1 MNLKKINFKQQKY
14 IVPLIALPFVLFGAY
29 QIETLLE
36 DEEVVAPQQE
46 LSLSLGET
54 QDSILSKNEAYD
66 ELFTNGDHRTMLDGL
81 DREQDSLMMYT
92 DNLNNKQ
99 RRYIDSLEE
108 ARKRNLERE
117 SRLASGRTSYYEP
130 TLRSGRTSRNNDEDY
145 QRSAEIIRMLNEG
158 ASGTGKQ
165 YANNNATASPSNTT
179 NTKQKEEDPISTLRR
194 QMIMLDSLEKSRDPE
209 IQAQLKAEERLK
221 KNKTK
226 MEAFL
231 NSTLRVSKAGLNP
244 HFNSIIRE
252 KENHFVKAVID
263 ENVTGYLGSRIRFRL
278 LEDVFIGKHRIAKG
292 SILYGQI
299 SGFTLQRVN
308 LNIVSILN
316 NGEILPINLSVY
328 DTDGMQGLY
337 VPQSAFRE
345 MMRELGEN
353 SVQGTTMDNSGQGF
367 FTSLLSRA
375 FQSTSQTIANLIRK
389 NKAKIKYNS
398 YIYLINEKD
407 IQKYEN

>member
-130 TLRSGRTSRNNDEDY
+130 TSGGGRTSRSNDDDY
-145 QRSAEIIRMLNEG
+145 QRSADIIRMLNEG

-165 YANNNATASPSNTT
+165 YNGNNPMASNSNT
-179 NTKQKEEDPISTLRR
+179 QSREEDDPVKTLRK

-209 IQAQLKAEERLK
+209 ILAQRKAEEKLK
-221 KNKTK
+221 KSRAK

-231 NSTLRVSKAGLNP
+231 NSTLKVSKAGLNP
-244 HFNSIIRE
+244 QFNSISKERE
-252 KENHFVKAVID
+252 NNFVKAVID

-278 LEDVFIGKHRIAKG
+278 LEDVYVGKNKVSKG

>member
-92 DNLNNKQ
+92 DNLNNK
-99 RRYIDSLEE
+99 
-108 ARKRNLERE
+108 
-117 SRLASGRTSYYEP
+117 LASGRTSYYEP
-130 TLRSGRTSRNNDEDY
+130 TLRSGSTSRNNDEDY

-389 NKAKIKYNS
+389 NKAKIQFLHLFN
-398 YIYLINEKD
+398 
-407 IQKYEN
+407 